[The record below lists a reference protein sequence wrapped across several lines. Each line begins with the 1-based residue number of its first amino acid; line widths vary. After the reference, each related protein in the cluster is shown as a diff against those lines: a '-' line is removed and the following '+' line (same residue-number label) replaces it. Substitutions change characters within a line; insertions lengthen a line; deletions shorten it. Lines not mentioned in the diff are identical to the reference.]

1 MKKQIIFS
9 DFILNIIA
17 SAVPIIVM
25 QIVILPIM
33 GIRLGDKGFGLAV
46 TLISMA
52 TLFSLPFGSVLNNIR
67 LLMDNEYRKN
77 NINGDFKILLTA
89 SIIIN
94 AIFMIIG
101 TIYYEG
107 RFSPVSIILVVLF
120 SCLNILR
127 EYLIVS
133 FRIKINYRA
142 ILLNNLMLSVGY
154 LFGLLLF
161 YFIEYWQIIFV
172 SGSGFSLFYIL
183 KNSNIIYESFSKTK
197 LFGKTLYNSLVLF
210 FSVLMKTA
218 LTYADKLLLFPLLG
232 STGVSIYYTATLM
245 GKILSLIFT
254 PISSVMLSYLAKMSK
269 IKIKQFV
276 IIVTLTTVFGL
287 IGYFIIIFI
296 SEPILNLLYPS
307 WANESLKLINVTT
320 ATAILGVISSVINP
334 VILRFNHINW
344 QIVINLVNLILYT
357 ILVFVFYSFY
367 GLIGFCFAML
377 IANIIK
383 LLLMISVFIFGY
395 INREKPEFDS
405 K

>member
-1 MKKQIIFS
+1 MKKRIIFS

-17 SAVPIIVM
+17 SAVPTIVM

-33 GIRLGDKGFGLAV
+33 GIRLGDKGYGSAV

-67 LLMDNEYRKN
+67 LLMDNEYRKH

-89 SIIIN
+89 SMIIN

-161 YFIEYWQIIFV
+161 YFIGYWQIIYV
-172 SGSGFSLFYIL
+172 SGSVFSLFYIL

-210 FSVLMKTA
+210 FSVFMKTA

-232 STGVSIYYTATLM
+232 STAVSIYYTATLM
-245 GKILSLIFT
+245 GKILSLIIT

-269 IKIKQFV
+269 IKMKQFV
-276 IIVTLTTVFGL
+276 IIVALTTVFGL

-344 QIVINLVNLILYT
+344 QIVINLVNLIFYT
-357 ILVFVFYSFY
+357 ILVFGFYSLY
-367 GLIGFCFAML
+367 GLMGFCFGML

-395 INREKPEFDS
+395 IKRKV
-405 K
+405 

>member
-1 MKKQIIFS
+1 MKKRIIFS

-17 SAVPIIVM
+17 SAVPTIVM

-33 GIRLGDKGFGLAV
+33 GIRLGDKGYGSAV

-67 LLMDNEYRKN
+67 LLMDNEYRKH

-89 SIIIN
+89 SMIIN

-161 YFIEYWQIIFV
+161 YFIGYWQIIYV
-172 SGSGFSLFYIL
+172 SGSVFSLFYIL

-210 FSVLMKTA
+210 FSVFMKTA

-232 STGVSIYYTATLM
+232 STAVSIYYTATLM
-245 GKILSLIFT
+245 GKILSLIIT

-269 IKIKQFV
+269 IKMKQFV
-276 IIVTLTTVFGL
+276 IIVGLTTVFGL

-344 QIVINLVNLILYT
+344 QIVINLVNLIFYT
-357 ILVFVFYSFY
+357 ILVFGFYSLY
-367 GLIGFCFAML
+367 GLMGFCFGML

-395 INREKPEFDS
+395 IKRKV
-405 K
+405 